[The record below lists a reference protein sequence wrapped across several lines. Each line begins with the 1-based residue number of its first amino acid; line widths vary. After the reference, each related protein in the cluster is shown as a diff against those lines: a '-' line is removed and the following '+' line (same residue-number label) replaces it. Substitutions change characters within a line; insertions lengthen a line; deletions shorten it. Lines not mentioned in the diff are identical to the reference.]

1 MAETAPFPYC
11 LSQSNQWMKDP
22 DKSKISSILGTQ
34 ILVLPRSDLDML
46 NAIFFTGFPVSKLHG
61 FSFKSQGKTCI
72 TDTQLAVC
80 SPIILARAQPVFEM
94 MESLGISYNE
104 FSANEL

>member
-1 MAETAPFPYC
+1 
-11 LSQSNQWMKDP
+11 MKDP
-22 DKSKISSILGTQ
+22 DKSKISSILGKR

-72 TDTQLAVC
+72 TDTKTNKIQL
-80 SPIILARAQPVFEM
+80 IPVSKPGLQKHNKKKEK
-94 MESLGISYNE
+94 EVK
-104 FSANEL
+104 